1 MTRATTTITA
11 HGRTLSATARTD
23 LQPAVDALLQ
33 RFAEL
38 GEQWADGLVA
48 WSSWSPI
55 VMEARADG
63 FVLRSPDFEADARED
78 RTDDLTIALET
89 TEGIVRVLNAAGV
102 LPQDVRFDQEV
113 EAVRGWESHR
123 ELVLSRAPGRDA
135 RDSGWFVDLA
145 GVERSEP
152 WSADD
157 VVDVP
162 VWRVRM
168 ARPAV
173 VRALALPVGVSASVV
188 GDAVELVVD
197 ERDGAI
203 LARGPL

>member
-1 MTRATTTITA
+1 VTRATTTISA
-11 HGRTLSATARTD
+11 RGRVLEATARAD
-23 LQPAVDALLQ
+23 LQPAVEALLQ
-33 RFAEL
+33 RFADL
-38 GEQWADGLVA
+38 GDRWAAGLVV
-48 WSSWSPI
+48 WSSWAPI
-55 VMEARADG
+55 VMEERGDG
-63 FVLRSPDFEADARED
+63 FVLRSPDFERDARDD

-89 TEGIVRVLNAAGV
+89 TEGIVRVLNAARAI
-102 LPQDVRFDQEV
+102 PEDVRFDQTV
-113 EAVRGWESHR
+113 EAVRGWEEHR

-135 RDSGWFVDLA
+135 RDSGWFLDLGGIA
-145 GVERSEP
+145 RAEP

-162 VWRVRM
+162 VWGVRM

-173 VRALALPVGVSASVV
+173 ARALALPVGVGASVV
-188 GDAVELVVD
+188 GESVELVVD